1 MTQIEAPATRLQP
14 VLTASLH
21 PSPTN
26 PRKTF
31 AGDAWDA
38 FVENVRA
45 VGIMQ
50 PILVR
55 PWPEGQPVSGMYA
68 LGVPLYEIVAGERR
82 YRAAIAC
89 GLDMVPALIRDL
101 STAEVVRLQMVE
113 NLQREDLH
121 PLEEAEGYALIVREH
136 GFTADTLAAEIG
148 KSRAYIYGRMKLL
161 DARDEVKA
169 AMRTGELAM
178 SIGELIAR
186 IPSPALQTQAMNEV
200 LRGEMTHRAASHHIQ
215 ERYMLALKSAPFPR
229 EDANLVPAAGSCTAC
244 PKRTG
249 NAQDLFADVSGTD
262 VCTDPDCY
270 RDKRVANMRREQAKA
285 EAAGAKVVSGQEAKN
300 ILPYGADGH
309 VVGTFA
315 KASSRAYEMP
325 LNGKGEYPK
334 IGDIAKAAGVEPV
347 LVADEDSGKLVK
359 VYDTKAIKSAIK
371 AEGGAAVLDHQD
383 KQRQQDRERKA
394 EQIFRREL
402 YFQHIRPK
410 IDADIDVSVSRK
422 MDRWHLELVTA
433 HMWGS
438 LCFDGQKI
446 IVDHVL
452 DPNDGD
458 AHSRVRAMTDGLRS
472 MTDGQLIALQI
483 DCAIVGTL
491 SAPSYCDP
499 KTPATLLDLATQWQV
514 DARAVRKAL
523 QDAAKEKVKGTKKGS
538 AKKVAADTHPTAATP
553 EAAPQPHP
561 LRVGDHCRIV
571 LHRLDSPTNHDQ
583 NAIDHGVI
591 ITRQVS
597 EPKADD
603 TNSNTEG
610 LYWARPA
617 GPVTKE
623 LNARGFK
630 VDSTPSEERCYIG
643 RSLELWH
650 PILCIGDRVRIVAD
664 AKGAG
669 GKTRKCAGR
678 EGTVEEITGAYFVVR
693 FAPGA
698 QGVAANLRR
707 EELEKLPAPIAA
719 AQAQEQIA
727 PEKQVEAKPAKAWP
741 FPRGPVSAPVEDVP
755 DEAKPKLK
763 AALPKS
769 AAQAA
774 SSKAPKKK
782 DQAATAARKKKS
794 SGRASPA
801 GGNEGAG
808 ATAGDDEGAIE
819 RCTRTIDMLDGRA
832 TCEQGASA

>member
-1 MTQIEAPATRLQP
+1 MTHTESSASRLQP

-55 PWPEGQPVSGMYA
+55 PWPEGQPVSGVYA

-89 GLDMVPALIRDL
+89 ELDMVPALIRDL
-101 STAEVVRLQMVE
+101 TTAEVVRLQMVE

-121 PLEEAEGYALIVREH
+121 PLEEAEGYALMVREH
-136 GFTADTLAAEIG
+136 GFTADSLAAEIG

-169 AMRTGELAM
+169 AMRSGELAM

-186 IPSPALQTQAMNEV
+186 IPSPALQVHAMNEV
-200 LRGEMTHRAASHHIQ
+200 LRGEMTHRTASHHIQ
-215 ERYMLALKSAPFPR
+215 GLYMLALKSAPFPR
-229 EDANLVPAAGSCTAC
+229 DDANLVPAAGTCAAC

-262 VCTDPDCY
+262 VCTDPECY

-285 EAAGAKVVSGQEAKN
+285 EAAGAKVVSGDEAKK
-300 ILPYGADGH
+300 ILPYGADNYVTGS
-309 VVGTFA
+309 FE
-315 KASSRAYEMP
+315 KATALAYEMP
-325 LNGKGEYPK
+325 RKDGEYQK
-334 IGDIAKAAGVEPV
+334 IGDIAKAAGVQPV
-347 LVADEDSGKLVK
+347 LVADEKSGKLVK
-359 VYDTKAIKSAIK
+359 VYDKKAIKAAIK
-371 AEGGAAVLDHQD
+371 AEGGDAVLDPSD
-383 KQRQQDRERKA
+383 KERQKERERKA
-394 EQIFRREL
+394 EQAFRRDL
-402 YFQHIRPK
+402 YFRHIRAK
-410 IDADIDVSVSRK
+410 IDAELDGATHPK
-422 MDRWHLELVTA
+422 LDRWHLELVTA

-491 SAPSYCDP
+491 SVPSYCDP
-499 KTPATLLDLATQWQV
+499 KTPATLLDLATQWPV

-523 QDAAKEKVKGTKKGS
+523 DDAAKEKAKGTKKGS
-538 AKKVAADTHPTAATP
+538 AKKVAAPTVKEKT
-553 EAAPQPHP
+553 EA
-561 LRVGDHCRIV
+561 
-571 LHRLDSPTNHDQ
+571 
-583 NAIDHGVI
+583 
-591 ITRQVS
+591 
-597 EPKADD
+597 
-603 TNSNTEG
+603 
-610 LYWARPA
+610 
-617 GPVTKE
+617 
-623 LNARGFK
+623 
-630 VDSTPSEERCYIG
+630 
-643 RSLELWH
+643 
-650 PILCIGDRVRIVAD
+650 
-664 AKGAG
+664 
-669 GKTRKCAGR
+669 TRKQKLADFTPGTR
-678 EGTVEEITGAYFVVR
+678 VEVVKRVLSVMGIALAVPGDLGTVESVSALQITVNLDDDKGS
-693 FAPGA
+693 
-698 QGVAANLRR
+698 VAFR
-707 EELEKLPAPIAA
+707 EYEVLILEKAPAPIAA

-727 PEKQVEAKPAKAWP
+727 PKKQLEAKPAKDWP
-741 FPRGPVSAPVEDVP
+741 FPRGPVSAPVVEEVP

-763 AALPKS
+763 AARPKS
-769 AAQAA
+769 AAQAP

-794 SGRASPA
+794 SGRAGPA
-801 GGNEGAG
+801 GVDEGAG

>member
-1 MTQIEAPATRLQP
+1 MSAATPTESRLQP

-55 PWPEGQPVSGMYA
+55 PWPEGQAVSGVYA

-121 PLEEAEGYALIVREH
+121 PLEEAEGYALMVREH
-136 GFTADTLAAEIG
+136 GFSADTLAAEIG

-186 IPSPALQTQAMNEV
+186 IPSPALQAQAMYEV
-200 LRGEMTHRAASHHIQ
+200 LHDEMTHRAAARHIQ

-229 EDANLVPAAGSCTAC
+229 DDADLVPAAGTCMAC

-270 RDKRVANMRREQAKA
+270 RDKRVANMRRLQAKA
-285 EAAGAKVVSGQEAKN
+285 EAAGATVVAGDEAKK
-300 ILPYGADGH
+300 ILPYGADNYATGS
-309 VVGTFA
+309 FA
-315 KASSRAYEMP
+315 KASSLAYEMP
-325 LNGKGEYPK
+325 RKDGEWQK

-359 VYDTKAIKSAIK
+359 VYDTKKIK
-371 AEGGAAVLDHQD
+371 AAIRVDGGEAVLDQTD
-383 KQRQQDRERKA
+383 KERQKQRERKQ
-394 EQIFRREL
+394 EQAFRRDL
-402 YFQHIRPK
+402 YFRHIRPK
-410 IDADIDVSVSRK
+410 IDGELVGATQPK
-422 MDRWHLELVTA
+422 LDRFHLELVTA
-433 HMWGS
+433 HVWRS
-438 LCFDGQKI
+438 LGFDAQKI
-446 IVDHVL
+446 IADSWL
-452 DPNDGD
+452 DTNDGD
-458 AHSRVRAMTDGLRS
+458 EHSRCRAMTDGLS
-472 MTDGQLIALQI
+472 ALTDAQMIALQI
-483 DCAIVGTL
+483 DCAIAGTL
-491 SAPSYCDP
+491 SVPGYCDP
-499 KTPATLLDLATQWQV
+499 KTPAELLNLATQWQV

-523 QDAAKEKVKGTKKGS
+523 DDAAKAKTKGTKKGS
-538 AKKVAADTHPTAATP
+538 AKKVAAQASAKDKA
-553 EAAPQPHP
+553 EAARKQKLADFTPGT
-561 LRVGDHCRIV
+561 RVEVINEVSSLIGTKLASPGDLGTVIEVAGHEVKVDLDNGSGIV
-571 LHRLDSPTNHDQ
+571 GFRAHE
-583 NAIDHGVI
+583 VI
-591 ITRQVS
+591 IV
-597 EPKADD
+597 EKA
-603 TNSNTEG
+603 
-610 LYWARPA
+610 
-617 GPVTKE
+617 
-623 LNARGFK
+623 
-630 VDSTPSEERCYIG
+630 
-643 RSLELWH
+643 
-650 PILCIGDRVRIVAD
+650 
-664 AKGAG
+664 
-669 GKTRKCAGR
+669 
-678 EGTVEEITGAYFVVR
+678 
-693 FAPGA
+693 
-698 QGVAANLRR
+698 
-707 EELEKLPAPIAA
+707 PAPIAA

-727 PEKQVEAKPAKAWP
+727 PEKHAKGKPAKAWP
-741 FPRGPVSAPVEDVP
+741 FPRGPVSAPVE
-755 DEAKPKLK
+755 AKPKLK
-763 AALPKS
+763 AARPKT

-774 SSKAPKKK
+774 KPIAPKSNE
-782 DQAATAARKKKS
+782 QAAGAARKKKS

-801 GGNEGAG
+801 GGDEGAG

-819 RCTRTIDMLDGRA
+819 RCTRTIDMLDGQA
-832 TCEQGASA
+832 ACEQGASA